1 MWFRL
6 LGPLEVEDERGVVPV
21 TAGRESALLAL
32 LLIHAGHPLATDRIV
47 EELWGERAPANATK
61 SVQVYVSRLRKSLGA
76 ARIETTA
83 AGYRVR
89 VETGE
94 LDSHSFEEHARGGR
108 LQDALGLWRG
118 PPLEEFRYAP
128 FAQGEARRL
137 EEIHD
142 GVLADRVDQRLDA
155 GEGTAVIAELDAAVS
170 RNPLW
175 ERPRAQLMR
184 ALYLAGRQAD
194 ALALYRSTRETF
206 ADELGVEPS
215 PELQRLEHA
224 ILNHD
229 PTLGTPARPTRKP
242 ATRRGRLL
250 VLAGGLLICSAAVT
264 AAAVIATRGGTSL
277 ITIESNA
284 VGVIDAHSGRIVAQI
299 GVGDRPSR
307 LAVAGGR
314 LWALN
319 SGDGTISEIDTHTNR
334 EVGNFGPSVVPAEL
348 TATPGAVWVGTASH
362 GLGLGMDGV
371 ARFDVQRHAALGTVT
386 LPTADS
392 GGAGGRLPDTR
403 ELAATPDGV
412 WAIAPSLQLVEL
424 DLRSGAVRRTVP
436 DVFAS
441 ALAYGAGRLWAVS
454 GFHVIPI
461 DPKTGRVGTAIRVPS
476 LFYLGGVAVG
486 GGSVWVT
493 SPGEGVVWQIEV
505 RVPHR
510 ITTVDLAYG
519 ASAVTFAQGD
529 VWVANRYDGGIERI
543 DPRTTPPRVTRVAS
557 VPAPQDIVS
566 DGSHV
571 FVAAGARSGR
581 RGALTAQ
588 SCGPVDYQGPGSPDV
603 LIASDLPLEGQG
615 SEVTAAA
622 VATIHATLS
631 RRGYRAGRYRV
642 GYQSCDDAT
651 ASAGGFD
658 DGQCSANATAY
669 ADDQSVIGVVGTYDS
684 ECAQFEIPVLNRAPH
699 GPLALISPFNT
710 GPFLTR
716 RGVGDAY
723 KTLDQFYAAGPRNY
737 VRTIGADHI
746 QVAAAAT
753 FAQRLHLRRVAVLY
767 DTQGM
772 EQQMQERWFLYA
784 AKRLGLTAIPI
795 DVDTPGSLQTL
806 LNRAHADGAF
816 LVSYVLGV
824 GPATGTPIL
833 AALAQAFPAKPVLV
847 TDVFPSQAAA
857 GNPGRFYASDAG
869 IAVKSLLT
877 PTERRLLAALPS
889 RNAVP
894 YAIAQTAPAVDDLL
908 TAIAHS
914 NGTRRSVVE
923 RLRATP
929 GLDRWGDPATAPVT
943 ILHLPATGRP
953 VTFPDFPRR
962 EYVTTVTPSR
972 KIVPPG

>member
-1 MWFRL
+1 MQFRL

-32 LLIHAGHPLATDRIV
+32 LLIHADRPLATDRIV

-76 ARIETTA
+76 ERIETTA
-83 AGYRVR
+83 AGYRIR
-89 VETGE
+89 VEAGE
-94 LDSHSFEEHARGGR
+94 LDSDSFEEHARAGR
-108 LQDALGLWRG
+108 LQDALALWRG

-142 GVLADRVDQRLDA
+142 GLLADRVDQRLDA
-155 GEGTAVIAELDAAVS
+155 GEGAALIAELDAAVS

-194 ALALYRSTRETF
+194 ALALYRSSRETF

-215 PELQRLEHA
+215 PELQQLERA
-224 ILNHD
+224 ILNHE
-229 PTLGTPARPTRKP
+229 PALGTPARRAREP
-242 ATRRGRLL
+242 ATRRGWLL
-250 VLAGGLLICSAAVT
+250 VLAGGILISAASV
-264 AAAVIATRGGTSL
+264 AAAVVIATRGGTAL
-277 ITIESNA
+277 TTVASNA
-284 VGVIDAHSGRIVAQI
+284 VGVIDAHSGKIVAQI

-319 SGDGTISEIDTHTNR
+319 SGDGTISEIETHTNR
-334 EVGNFGPSVVPAEL
+334 NVGDFGPAVVPAEL

-371 ARFDVQRHAALGTVT
+371 ARFDAQRHAALGSVT
-386 LPTADS
+386 LPTTDS

-403 ELAATPDGV
+403 ELVATPDGV

-424 DLRSGAVRRTVP
+424 DLRSGRVIRTVP
-436 DVFAS
+436 GVFAS
-441 ALAYGAGRLWAVS
+441 ALAYGEGTLWAVG
-454 GFHVIPI
+454 GFDVIPI
-461 DPKTGRVGTAIRVPS
+461 DPKTGRVGAAIRVPS
-476 LFYLGGVAVG
+476 LFYLGGIAVG
-486 GGSVWVT
+486 AGSVWVT
-493 SPGEGVVWQIEV
+493 SPGEGVVWRIEP
-505 RVPHR
+505 RR

-519 ASAVTFAQGD
+519 ASAITFALGE
-529 VWVANRYDGGIERI
+529 VWVANRYDGSIERI
-543 DPRTTPPRVTRVAS
+543 DPRMTPPRVTKVAS

-566 DGSHV
+566 DGSHI
-571 FVAAGARSGR
+571 FVAAGAVSGR
-581 RGALTAQ
+581 SGALTAQ
-588 SCGPVDYQGPGSPDV
+588 SCGPVDYHGPGSPDV
-603 LIASDLPLEGQG
+603 LIASDLPLQG
-615 SEVTAAA
+615 HGSDVTAAA
-622 VATIHATLS
+622 VATIHATLT
-631 RRGYRAGRYRV
+631 RHGYRAGRYRV

-651 ASAGGFD
+651 AAAGGFD
-658 DGQCSANATAY
+658 DGQCSSNATAY
-669 ADDQSVIGVVGTYDS
+669 ADDQSVVGVVGTYNS

-699 GPLALISPFNT
+699 GPLAMISPFNT

-723 KTLDQFYAAGPRNY
+723 KTLEQFYAAGTRNY

-753 FAQRLHLRRVAVLY
+753 FAQQLHLRRVAVLY

-795 DVDTPGSLQTL
+795 NVDRSALLQTR
-806 LNRAHADGAF
+806 LNRAHTDGAF
-816 LVSYVLGV
+816 LVSYLLDA
-824 GPATGTPIL
+824 GPATGAAIL
-833 AALAQAFPAKPVLV
+833 AALGHAFPAKPVLV
-847 TDVFPSQAAA
+847 TDGFPWQAAA
-857 GNPGRFYASDAG
+857 GNPGRFYVTDAG
-869 IAVKSLLT
+869 IAIKSLLT
-877 PTERRLLAALPS
+877 PPQRRLLAALPP
-889 RNAVP
+889 RPAMPFAV
-894 YAIAQTAPAVDDLL
+894 AQTAPAIDDLL
-908 TAIAHS
+908 AAIARS

-923 RLRATP
+923 HLRATP
-929 GLDRWGDPATAPVT
+929 GFDRWGDPATAPITV
-943 ILHLPATGRP
+943 LRLPATGGP
-953 VTFPDFPRR
+953 ATFPDFPRR

>member
-1 MWFRL
+1 MQFRL

-32 LLIHAGHPLATDRIV
+32 LLIHADRPLATDQIV
-47 EELWGERAPANATK
+47 EELWGDRAPANATK

-76 ARIETTA
+76 ERIETTA
-83 AGYRVR
+83 AGYRIR
-89 VETGE
+89 VEAGE
-94 LDSHSFEEHARGGR
+94 LDSQSFEEHARAGR
-108 LQDALGLWRG
+108 LQDALALWRG

-128 FAQGEARRL
+128 FAQGDARRL

-155 GEGTAVIAELDAAVS
+155 GEGAAVIAELDATVS

-194 ALALYRSTRETF
+194 ALALYRSSRAIL
-206 ADELGVEPS
+206 ADELGVEPG
-215 PELQRLEHA
+215 PELQQLERA

-229 PTLGTPARPTRKP
+229 PALGTPARPMREPPTRH
-242 ATRRGRLL
+242 GRLL
-250 VLAGGLLICSAAVT
+250 VLAGGLLICAAAVT
-264 AAAVIATRGGTSL
+264 ATFVIVTRDGTSL
-277 ITIESNA
+277 TTVESNA
-284 VGVIDAHSGRIVAQI
+284 VGVIDARSGRIVAQI

-334 EVGNFGPSVVPAEL
+334 NVGNFGPAVVPAEL
-348 TATPGAVWVGTASH
+348 TATTGAVWVGTASH

-371 ARFDVQRHAALGTVT
+371 ARFDARRHAPLGTVT
-386 LPTADS
+386 LPTTDS
-392 GGAGGRLPDTR
+392 GGTGGRLPDTR
-403 ELAATPDGV
+403 ELVATPEGV

-424 DLRSGAVRRTVP
+424 DLHSGRVVRTVP
-436 DVFAS
+436 GVFAS
-441 ALAYGAGRLWAVS
+441 ALAYGGGRLWAVS

-476 LFYLGGVAVG
+476 LFYLGGIAVG
-486 GGSVWVT
+486 AGSVWVT
-493 SPGEGVVWQIEV
+493 SPVEGVVWRIE
-505 RVPHR
+505 PHR
-510 ITTVDLAYG
+510 VTTVDLAYG
-519 ASAVTFAQGD
+519 ASAITFALGD
-529 VWVANRYDGGIERI
+529 VWVANRYDGSIERI
-543 DPRTTPPRVTRVAS
+543 DPRATPPRVTKVAS

-566 DGSHV
+566 DGSHI
-571 FVAAGARSGR
+571 FVAAGAVSGR

-588 SCGPVDYQGPGSPDV
+588 SCGPVDYHGPGSPDL
-603 LIASDLPLEGQG
+603 LIASDLPLEGHG
-615 SEVTAAA
+615 SDVTAAA
-622 VATIHATLS
+622 VATIKATLS
-631 RRGYRAGRYRV
+631 RHGYRAGRYRV
-642 GYQSCDDAT
+642 GYQSCDDAST
-651 ASAGGFD
+651 AAGGFD
-658 DGQCSANATAY
+658 DGQCSANATAF
-669 ADDQSVIGVVGTYDS
+669 ADDQSVVGVVGTYDS

-699 GPLALISPFNT
+699 GPLAMISPFNT

-716 RGVGDAY
+716 RGLGDAY

-753 FAQRLHLRRVAVLY
+753 FARRLHLHRVAVLY
-767 DTQGM
+767 DKQGM

-784 AKRLGLTAIPI
+784 GKRLGLTAIPI
-795 DVDTPGSLQTL
+795 DVDTPGSLQTR

-816 LVSYVLGV
+816 LVSYLLEV
-824 GPATGTPIL
+824 GPTTGDAIL

-847 TDVFPSQAAA
+847 TDGFPWQAAA
-857 GNPGRFYASDAG
+857 GEPSRFYATDAG
-869 IAVKSLLT
+869 IAVTSLLT
-877 PTERRLLAALPS
+877 GPERQLLATLP
-889 RNAVP
+889 RRDAVP
-894 YAIAQTAPAVDDLL
+894 FAVAQTAPAVDDLL
-908 TAIAHS
+908 AAIARS

-923 RLRATP
+923 HLRATS

-943 ILHLPATGRP
+943 VLHLPASGRP
-953 VTFPDFPRR
+953 ATFPGFSPQ

-972 KIVPPG
+972 TIVPAG